1 MTTDRRK
8 PQNTALRR
16 LVLSANAIALEY
28 EALAKR
34 AGVPHRADLIDIL
47 NYAVDDLREQ
57 EARR

>member
-47 NYAVDDLREQ
+47 NYAVDDLRE
-57 EARR
+57 R